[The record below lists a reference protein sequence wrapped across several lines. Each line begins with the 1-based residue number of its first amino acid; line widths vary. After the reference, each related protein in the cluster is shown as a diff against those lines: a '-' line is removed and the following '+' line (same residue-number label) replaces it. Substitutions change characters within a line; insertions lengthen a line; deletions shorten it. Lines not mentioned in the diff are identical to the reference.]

1 MNWKED
7 LYHDVKMKDD
17 FCDIKLKFTMI
28 SSGAIVMQLYFYIL
42 KAKVYHGTYCNYSK
56 LPWIII

>member
-42 KAKVYHGTYCNYSK
+42 KAKVYHGTYCD
-56 LPWIII
+56 